1 MKKPLL
7 LIILLVGS
15 ISLGVAQAKY
25 QQRCIAFYNVEN
37 LFDTV
42 DDPEK
47 NDEEFLPDGKKQW
60 GADRYKKKLDKLS
73 LVLSKLGD
81 EPPAVIGLCEVENKQ
96 VVEDLINTDRL
107 KKYNYK
113 IVHYPSPD
121 RRGIDVA
128 LIYRPKYFKVTSS
141 KSYRLV
147 DKNQPDFITR
157 DQLLVT
163 GKFDEDEMHLIVNH
177 WPSRY
182 GGKKRSAPRRL
193 LAAKLTRSI
202 VDSLLNA
209 NKNAKLIVM
218 GDLNDNPTDPSLTQ
232 GLKAFAKRPKGK
244 NLYNAMAP
252 LYKKGIGSLCYRDQW
267 YLFDQMILSKALVKG
282 SKSQYRYVSKSAKVY
297 GPDLLRQ
304 KGGRYNGYPD
314 RTYAG
319 RRYLGGFSDH
329 FPVYIYIGK
338 RVK

>member
-1 MKKPLL
+1 MKKYTLL
-7 LIILLVGS
+7 MLLVVVNTTF
-15 ISLGVAQAKY
+15 VAAQTKY

-47 NDEEFLPDGKKQW
+47 RDEEFLPSGRKQW
-60 GADRYKKKLDKLS
+60 DADRYAKKLDKLS

-81 EPPAVIGLCEVENKQ
+81 EPPAIIGLCEVENKQ
-96 VVEDLINTDRL
+96 VVEDLVKTKHL

-128 LIYRPKYFKVTSS
+128 LIYRPEYFKVTSS

-163 GKFDEDEMHLIVNH
+163 GELDNDRMHFVVNH

-182 GGKKRSAPRRL
+182 GGQKKSAPRRMA
-193 LAAKLTRSI
+193 AAKLTRSI
-202 VDSLLNA
+202 ADSLLNA
-209 NKNAKLIVM
+209 NRNARLIIM
-218 GDLNDNPTDPSLTQ
+218 GDLNDNPTDPSLTK
-232 GLKAFAKRPKGK
+232 GLKAFDKRPKGK

-252 LYKKGIGSLCYRDQW
+252 LYNKGIGSLCYRDKW
-267 YLFDQMILSKALVKG
+267 FLFDQIIVSKALVKG
-282 SKSQYRYVSKSAKVY
+282 SKSQYRYLSKSAKVFA
-297 GPDLLRQ
+297 PDMLKQ
-304 KGGRYNGYPD
+304 KEGRYKGYPD

-329 FPVYIYIGK
+329 FPVFIYVRKK
-338 RVK
+338 RK

>member
-1 MKKPLL
+1 MKKHTL
-7 LIILLVGS
+7 LIILVVVNTTLVA
-15 ISLGVAQAKY
+15 AQAKY
-25 QQRCIAFYNVEN
+25 QKRCIAFYNVEN

-47 NDEEFLPDGKKQW
+47 RDEEFLPSGRKQW
-60 GADRYKKKLDKLS
+60 DADRYAKKLDKLS
-73 LVLSKLGD
+73 LVLSKLGE

-96 VVEDLINTDRL
+96 VVEDLVKTKHL

-128 LIYRPKYFKVTSS
+128 LIYRPEYFKVTSS
-141 KSYRLV
+141 KSYRLT

-163 GKFDEDEMHLIVNH
+163 GEFDGDEMHLIVNH

-182 GGKKRSAPRRL
+182 GGKERSAPRRM
-193 LAAKLTRSI
+193 LAAKLSRR
-202 VDSLLNA
+202 VADSLLNA
-209 NKNAKLIVM
+209 NRNAKLIVM
-218 GDLNDNPTDPSLTQ
+218 GDLNDNPNDPSLTQ

-252 LYKKGIGSLCYRDQW
+252 LYKKGIGSLRYRDEW
-267 YLFDQMILSKALVKG
+267 FLFDQIIVSKALVKG
-282 SKSQYRYVSKSAKVY
+282 SKSQYRYLSKSAKVY
-297 GPDLLRQ
+297 APEMLKQ
-304 KGGRYNGYPD
+304 KEGRYKGYPD

-329 FPVYIYIGK
+329 FPVFIYIGK
-338 RVK
+338 RK